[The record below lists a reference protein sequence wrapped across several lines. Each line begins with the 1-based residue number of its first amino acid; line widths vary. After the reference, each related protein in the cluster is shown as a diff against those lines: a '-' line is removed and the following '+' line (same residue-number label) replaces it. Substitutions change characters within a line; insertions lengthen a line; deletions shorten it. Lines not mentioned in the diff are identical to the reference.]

1 MSGQRVMRS
10 ISAAELERRWALTR
24 EIMAARGVD
33 VLVTQN
39 NSDWVGG
46 FVKWLTDVP
55 ATNGYPR
62 TVLFFR
68 SDLMTVVEMGPFGG
82 RRALKGQDPDYR
94 GVGEVLTGAPFSSI
108 AYTANYDADL
118 AADEIIAKKARKVG
132 LVGPAG
138 MFATFLDRLRERLK
152 GSVEFVELTDAID
165 RVKAVKSA
173 EELAHFRETATLQ
186 DKVFAKVLAAIKP
199 GMRDIEL
206 SALAQYE
213 GQLLGS
219 EQGIFL
225 CSSAPL
231 GQSASFR
238 PRHFQNRTIQK
249 GEHFTLLIENN
260 GPSGFYTEIARA
272 IVLGKASNQLIDTFE
287 AVKEAQAFSV
297 SKIRPGVPA
306 GEVFAAHNAFMTAR
320 GLPPETRLY
329 AHGQGYDM
337 VERPLVRDDET
348 MNIEADMCLAV
359 HPGFDNGECWA
370 VICDNFIVHKDRAPE
385 LIHRTPQKVFEVEG

>member
-1 MSGQRVMRS
+1 MSTQRVARP
-10 ISAAELERRWALTR
+10 ISTAELDRRWRLAR
-24 EIMAARGVD
+24 DIMARGGVD
-33 VLVTQN
+33 ALVTQN
-39 NSDWVGG
+39 NSDWIGG
-46 FVKWLTDVP
+46 TVKWFTDVP

-68 SDLMTVVEMGPFGG
+68 SDLMTVIEMGPFGG
-82 RRALKGQDPDYR
+82 RRALKGEDPDYR
-94 GVGEVLTGAPFSSI
+94 GVDDVLTAAPFSSI

-118 AADEIIAKKARKVG
+118 AADALIAKKARKVG
-132 LVGPAG
+132 LIGPAG

-152 GSVEFVELTDAID
+152 GQVEFVDLTEAVD
-165 RVKAVKSA
+165 RVKAIKSA
-173 EELAHFRETATLQ
+173 EELARLRETATMQ
-186 DKVFAKVLAAIKP
+186 DGVFAKVLAAIKP
-199 GMRDIEL
+199 GMRDVEL
-206 SALAQYE
+206 SSLAQYE
-213 GQLLGS
+213 GQLAGS

-249 GEHFTLLIENN
+249 DEHFTLLIENN

-287 AVKEAQAFSV
+287 AVKEAQAYSV
-297 SKIRPGVPA
+297 SKIHPGVPA
-306 GEVFAAHNAFMTAR
+306 KDVFAAHNAFMAAR
-320 GLPPETRLY
+320 GLPPEMRLY

-337 VERPLVRDDET
+337 VERPLLRHDET
-348 MNIEADMCLAV
+348 MNIEADTCLAV

-370 VICDNFIVHKDRAPE
+370 VICDNFIVHKDHAPE
-385 LIHRTPQKVFEVEG
+385 LIHRTPQKVFEVEV

>member
-1 MSGQRVMRS
+1 MSGQRVATP
-10 ISAAELERRWALTR
+10 ISTAELERRWVLTR
-24 EIMAARGVD
+24 DIMARSGVD
-33 VLVTQN
+33 AVVTQN
-39 NSDWVGG
+39 NSDWIGG
-46 FVKWLTDVP
+46 YVKWFTDVP

-82 RRALKGQDPDYR
+82 RRALKGEDPDYR
-94 GVGEVLTGAPFSSI
+94 GVGDVLTAAPFSSI
-108 AYTANYDADL
+108 GYTANYDADL
-118 AADEIIAKKARKVG
+118 VADELIAKKVRKVG
-132 LVGPAG
+132 LLGPAG

-152 GSVEFVELTDAID
+152 GEVEFVDLTDAID

-173 EELAHFRETATLQ
+173 EELARLRETAAMQ
-186 DKVFAKVLAAIKP
+186 DRVFAKVLAAIRP

-213 GQLLGS
+213 GQLAGS

-225 CSSAPL
+225 CSSAPI

-238 PRHFQNRTIQK
+238 PRHFQNRTIGK

-272 IVLGKASNQLIDTFE
+272 IVLGKATNQLIDTFE
-287 AVKEAQAFSV
+287 AVKEAQAYSV
-297 SKIRPGVPA
+297 SQIRPGVPA
-306 GEVFAAHNAFMTAR
+306 KDVFAAHNAFMTAR

-337 VERPLVRDDET
+337 VERPLLRHDET

-359 HPGFDNGECWA
+359 HPGFDNGACWA
-370 VICDNFIVHKDRAPE
+370 VICDNFIVHKDKAPE
-385 LIHRTPQKVFEVEG
+385 LIHHTPQKVFEVDV